1 VSFSVPVSDL
11 RADEPRGDAARVA
24 AIFAQP
30 RYAGGQLYAGVRD
43 QRGHRR
49 SEPVTFVDTDQG
61 RWLSHRTAD
70 GRFVVTVSGTPGAL
84 LTKLDELRS
93 DLR

>member
-1 VSFSVPVSDL
+1 VSDL
-11 RADEPRGDAARVA
+11 RAEEPRGDAARVA
-24 AIFAQP
+24 TIFAQP
-30 RYAGGQLYAGVRD
+30 RYAGGQLYAGIRD

-61 RWLSHRTAD
+61 RWLSHCSPD
-70 GRFVVTVSGTPGAL
+70 GRFVVTVGGSDGAL
-84 LTKLDELRS
+84 LAKLDELTN